1 MNQSPNATKC
11 LTLVASSSEDE
22 EIIDKEKTKV
32 KKCPNR
38 VYCHEQTFDTFEEA
52 HKFISDEKVWS
63 HNITKTPKAG
73 KKYFYRCNQT
83 LKRGKQCSAA
93 ILIFQ
98 PAESLNNEVHR
109 TNCLC

>member
-38 VYCHEQTFDTFEEA
+38 VYCHDKRLTRLKKLTSLFQMK
-52 HKFISDEKVWS
+52 KF
-63 HNITKTPKAG
+63 G
-73 KKYFYRCNQT
+73 
-83 LKRGKQCSAA
+83 
-93 ILIFQ
+93 LII
-98 PAESLNNEVHR
+98 
-109 TNCLC
+109 